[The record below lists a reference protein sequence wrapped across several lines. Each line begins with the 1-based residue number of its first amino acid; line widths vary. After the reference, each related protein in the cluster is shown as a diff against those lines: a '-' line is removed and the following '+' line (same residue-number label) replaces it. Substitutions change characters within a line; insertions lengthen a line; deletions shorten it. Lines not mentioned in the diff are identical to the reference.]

1 MQNRILLPWLPLILC
16 SSRLLVCVYRIQLN
30 NFQQQINTVL
40 MLFAT
45 LFQLF
50 LTFILQNICFI
61 SACFSPSNFHETAH
75 IRMIEQLQVF

>member
-1 MQNRILLPWLPLILC
+1 
-16 SSRLLVCVYRIQLN
+16 
-30 NFQQQINTVL
+30 